1 MADSTPNSYCTI
13 VFHLETAQ
21 HSVLLSGDGV
31 LYWPRS
37 WLVSITLLL
46 YVTCSHVCSVHAAAF
61 LLAISDSNSVL
72 RLRADTGLPAAD
84 L

>member
-1 MADSTPNSYCTI
+1 MADSTPNSI
-13 VFHLETAQ
+13 VQLYFIYKLPST
-21 HSVLLSGDGV
+21 LSCC
-31 LYWPRS
+31 LAMAYWPRS
-37 WLVSITLLL
+37 WLVSIPLLL
-46 YVTCSHVCSVHAAAF
+46 YVTCSHVCSVHAAAL

>member
-1 MADSTPNSYCTI
+1 MEA
-13 VFHLETAQ
+13 VGA
-21 HSVLLSGDGV
+21 VVMLL
-31 LYWPRS
+31 
-37 WLVSITLLL
+37 
-46 YVTCSHVCSVHAAAF
+46 VHAAAF